1 MEFTRKRPTGADL
14 IDVLI
19 NLLADQESCKI
30 IYSVTGADG
39 NIRTKE
45 CDKSEKNCFSEMKDI
60 MEKPD
65 NKLKKED
72 EKRKRGS

>member
-1 MEFTRKRPTGADL
+1 ME
-14 IDVLI
+14 
-19 NLLADQESCKI
+19 S
-30 IYSVTGADG
+30 DG

-60 MEKPD
+60 METPD

-72 EKRKRGS
+72 EKMKRGS